1 MIVLS
6 LFLILGKSQPGCS
19 YKVCSYKN
27 KRECEELYRLFFSHC
42 WFYRKLLFSRAE
54 NQGDL
59 YVLRNSKNKLL
70 STEKSFTIASVIIEK
85 VAFASEHNE
94 LNDSVI
100 PLYYTCDRGLP
111 INRDKEKKQKKT
123 VSNPQLGSLPGQV
136 FILAALF
143 CKISQFSIK
152 VALFFSPHMFVSVI
166 KQCLNGKTKLLKVV
180 YHGLRA
186 WVRVSGI
193 VFVPEIKFQRIC
205 ELQSENRCLSKPSFV
220 LLGLIIPAS

>member
-100 PLYYTCDRGLP
+100 PLYYTCDRGLH
-111 INRDKEKKQKKT
+111 INRDKEKNKKKRCRILNLAPFLAKYL
-123 VSNPQLGSLPGQV
+123 SWQLYFARFPN
-136 FILAALF
+136 LALRWH
-143 CKISQFSIK
+143 CFSHPI
-152 VALFFSPHMFVSVI
+152 
-166 KQCLNGKTKLLKVV
+166 
-180 YHGLRA
+180 
-186 WVRVSGI
+186 
-193 VFVPEIKFQRIC
+193 
-205 ELQSENRCLSKPSFV
+205 CLSP
-220 LLGLIIPAS
+220 